1 MHYILEL
8 GRNIELSVA
17 EIISVYGADCLV
29 SIHSEYLVIETDE
42 SVDIDKLG
50 GVVSVYKIATEV
62 EGFLEE
68 KDMINFVVNNLEA
81 KHIGLES
88 NFLSKSIIDNVLKR
102 SKGVLKSKGK
112 SVRFLMNTKTATIL
126 GSGFLKGRV
135 EVYGFF
141 RFAGKVFVG
150 VLEGVQNIDAYSG
163 RDFKKPYRD
172 AKLGMLPPKLA
183 RTMINLAGEG
193 KVYDPFCGTG
203 TVLMEALVD
212 KRQVLGSD
220 IQQQNIFGTKE
231 NLDWLESRFGTSSS
245 DAEVFVA
252 DARNISRSDFDVVVT
267 EGYLGKPKK
276 GNESLIELRDEMQE
290 IEDLYVDFLESLKNA
305 VEKEVTVVVSV
316 PVFVSNTK
324 RIYCENLVEKLNSLG
339 YSVSAL
345 IPNGNK
351 LELEAQDSFLYKR
364 KDQKVF
370 RQIFR
375 LTYIPR

>member
-17 EIISVYGADCLV
+17 EIISVYGAECLV

-42 SVDIDKLG
+42 NVDIDKLG

-68 KDMINFVVNNLEA
+68 KDMINFVVNNLES
-81 KHIGLES
+81 KHIGIES

-126 GSGFLKGRV
+126 GSGFLKGKV

-141 RFAGKVFVG
+141 RFAGKVFVAA
-150 VLEGVQNIDAYSG
+150 LEGVQNIDAYSG

-231 NLDWLESRFGTSSS
+231 NLDWLESRFGTNNS

-252 DARNISRSDFDVVVT
+252 DARKISRSDFDVVVT

-305 VEKEVTVVVSV
+305 VEKEVIVVVSV